1 MTISLK
7 GMTRREL
14 QALAARVEKA
24 IAKLVKA
31 DKKKALEAAS
41 AAAKAHGFSLA
52 DLTGGAAPGPKNG
65 RKTRKSG
72 PKNPPKYRHPSDATI
87 TWTGRGRR
95 PDWIKDALAKGRK
108 LANFEI
114 K

>member
-14 QALAARVEKA
+14 KALAARVEKA

-31 DKKKALEAAS
+31 DKKKALEAAR

-52 DLTGGAAPGPKNG
+52 DLAVGAAPAPKYG
-65 RKTRKSG
+65 RKARKSG
-72 PKNPPKYRHPSDATI
+72 PKNPPKYRHPANAEV

-95 PDWIKDALAKGRK
+95 PDWIKDALAKGKK